1 MPPEV
6 RLQVR
11 YISLHWLT
19 EKERTATVPI
29 IAGHCQ
35 HLSRSADIVRPV
47 RVGMLL
53 RVNLDDYGWK
63 AEVWDKLQDP
73 YFVEVQKVDYI
84 EKEVEVVTYED
95 VKPGVKASDG
105 KLYPGVGRI
114 KWTEKKTVRVPVDP
128 VKIAALAPWLVETE
142 EDKARIAEVLEW
154 TGSRVPV
161 TRADWWFNQTAIQ
174 ADREAGYY
182 DWLGVKDEKDFQ
194 KLVGFD
200 PKQAEAFR
208 FELREAVALSGVTL
222 QPRAITRH
230 DSLGGS
236 VWRSLDFKIAK
247 GATNPLDILGRDLE
261 KVYDASE
268 VFGQLP
274 NGFWATGLFDRA
286 GKRQDFAPPEIASDG
301 NSRSH
306 DRRVHVNAS
315 CIRCHV
321 DGGLQSIDGW
331 TRNLLNPPLELRS
344 KDYKKARELRQQYL
358 RQLEP
363 FLARDRMVFQLAVK
377 EATGIEAKKYTEAY
391 GKFWEAYE
399 DRQVTA
405 DIAARDIGITAVELR
420 KKLLTWIKA
429 GYELSPTAS
438 VFVHEGKHARAVGIR
453 QYEQVHAELQRIVRS
468 VK

>member
-6 RLQVR
+6 RQTIR

-19 EKERTATVPI
+19 EKERVATAPI

-63 AEVWDKLQDP
+63 AETWDKLQDP
-73 YFVEVQKVDYI
+73 YYVEVQKVDYI

-114 KWTEKKTVRVPVDP
+114 KWTEKKTVRVPVEP
-128 VKIAALAPWLVETE
+128 VKVAALAPWLVETE
-142 EDKARIAEVLEW
+142 ADKARIAEVLEW

-194 KLVGFD
+194 KLIGFD
-200 PKQAEAFR
+200 RKLFEGFR
-208 FELREAVALSGVTL
+208 IELREAVALSGVTL

-230 DSLGGS
+230 DSAGGGYF
-236 VWRSLDFKIAK
+236 RSLDFKVAK
-247 GATNPLDILGRDLE
+247 GKQNPLDVLGKDLE
-261 KVYDASE
+261 EAYDASE
-268 VFGQLP
+268 QYGVLP
-274 NGFWATGLFDRA
+274 NKFWTTGLFDRA

-301 NSRSH
+301 ASRSH
-306 DRRVHVNAS
+306 DKRVHVNVS
-315 CIRCHV
+315 CTRCHTN
-321 DGGLQSIDGW
+321 GGIQDIDGW
-331 TRNLLNPPLELRS
+331 IRNLLNPPLELRTA
-344 KDYKKARELRQQYL
+344 DYKKQRELRQQYL
-358 RQLEP
+358 RRLEP
-363 FLARDRMVFQLAVK
+363 FLNRDRMQFEDAVK
-377 EATGIEAKKYTEAY
+377 EATGLDSKKYAAAY
-391 GKFWEAYE
+391 GAFWESYE

-420 KKLLTWIKA
+420 KKLLAWIKA